1 MISSQCEDM
10 WQAYADESTTPLTDK
25 MLEITL
31 SNKTS
36 L

>member
-10 WQAYADESTTPLTDK
+10 RQAYADESTTPLTDK
-25 MLEITL
+25 MPEIAL
-31 SNKTS
+31 LNKTS